1 MDEMAHVVDAML
13 RRVRVDLA
21 TDEVA
26 TCLEAFDIPSWEAV
40 HRRGALKAKLKHLCS
55 VVGIQAADGVSQ
67 ALADTAKALCPIV
80 QAARQHKLEVSNRQ
94 AWSWAL
100 WPQWRGQHT
109 PKLKWKI
116 ECHLLLGFYLSLKT
130 NTTSLERDLGELLAQ
145 LSAHSGPLSETG
157 ATMAAIM
164 EITSEGPQC
173 EEEFFG
179 PSSKEGG
186 PLQPTEFSRL
196 CSTLWLEHFGRR
208 FRRTYDVGAKAQGR
222 TRSTVQGPQSKVH
235 KPGTF
240 AAAAAGR
247 SQAASRI
254 AEASAKPSSFVP
266 GLSLPLTRAPLSLAG
281 TRWAP
286 GENEA
291 SASLKNF
298 NKQTERKRNSTL
310 AYAWRC
316 FIWFLNTRQGPC
328 HKSQV

>member
-1 MDEMAHVVDAML
+1 MGVIG
-13 RRVRVDLA
+13 
-21 TDEVA
+21 
-26 TCLEAFDIPSWEAV
+26 FYPSEYYYS
-40 HRRGALKAKLKHLCS
+40 RSKM
-55 VVGIQAADGVSQ
+55 
-67 ALADTAKALCPIV
+67 
-80 QAARQHKLEVSNRQ
+80 
-94 AWSWAL
+94 
-100 WPQWRGQHT
+100 
-109 PKLKWKI
+109 
-116 ECHLLLGFYLSLKT
+116 GFYLSLKT

-173 EEEFFG
+173 EEEFLV
-179 PSSKEGG
+179 PAPRKAVLSSQ
-186 PLQPTEFSRL
+186 LNSVVFVQPCGSSILDEDSVAHMMWVPRPK
-196 CSTLWLEHFGRR
+196 
-208 FRRTYDVGAKAQGR
+208 VA
-222 TRSTVQGPQSKVH
+222 GPQSKVH

-286 GENEA
+286 GESQA

-298 NKQTERKRNSTL
+298 NKQTERKRISTL

-316 FIWFLNTRQGPC
+316 FIWFLNSRQGPVIRVKFDWSHC
-328 HKSQV
+328 PGHAATAENCSWRSSCSKCSP